1 MHASCVR
8 STTAAS
14 ALTQQTALASRIG
27 VQIRLIIGVQLHWA
41 KGLPATVPQASS
53 RRASAGSQQQRAFA
67 SSGLPAAARH
77 QQQQQQQQW
86 PQVEVQEQQLRPPNQ
101 QPLLPDPEADDLD
114 FLAAAAAVATPLS
127 PITNSPSTSTPTGVT
142 QAAATRSSSPAATA
156 GAAGHVPISPIT
168 SIPDAGPRYALPVGK
183 TPRYTAAD
191 KLQLSGEEMR
201 DIGRRLR
208 RVRRGAQSVLRVF
221 R

>member
-8 STTAAS
+8 STAAAS
-14 ALTQQTALASRIG
+14 ALTQQTARTSRIG
-27 VQIRLIIGVQLHWA
+27 AQKRDPSENKFHWA
-41 KGLPATVPQASS
+41 KVSPSTVPQASS
-53 RRASAGSQQQRAFA
+53 RRASAGSQQQRASP
-67 SSGLPAAARH
+67 SSGLPAASRH
-77 QQQQQQQQW
+77 QQQQQSWQHAKGQD
-86 PQVEVQEQQLRPPNQ
+86 QQLRPSKP

-114 FLAAAAAVATPLS
+114 FLAAAAAVAHPLS
-127 PITNSPSTSTPTGVT
+127 PITSLPNTTTPTGVT
-142 QAAATRSSSPAATA
+142 QAAAAARSLVPTATT
-156 GAAGHVPISPIT
+156 GAAGHVPINPIT
-168 SIPDAGPRYALPVGK
+168 SIPDAGPRYALPEGR

-208 RVRRGAQSVLRVF
+208 RVRSGTQSVLRVF